1 MFINKKKTIFNN
13 VRIERPKLTF
23 IIVNI
28 IVSSLGFIRSF
39 VFMRVLDFHELGI
52 LTIIQTMIMLISMF
66 QFGLI
71 NGGYRIF
78 SLDKKEDN
86 ERINNLIFSYLLILM
101 ILFGVILFILS
112 YFNLS
117 INYIFL
123 VSAFGIGLIS
133 LLCNWLS
140 NTLIAKQLIKELNG
154 LNLFTAVISFAALPL
169 AFYYKINGAI
179 LVLVIQPLLFVTL
192 SLYRRIDLRPT
203 CFIFNWTTIK
213 WILKYG
219 FIPFLTGIM
228 GLINIQIERWSIVN
242 WLSTED
248 LGRFYLVFLFSTLF
262 ILIPNSINSLL
273 FPNSMKLY
281 ASRNFSLL
289 IKSISNYYKLLLV
302 YIFITVVLTV
312 FLMPTI
318 ITYLLP
324 KHSQS
329 ISYVFYILPGLCLL
343 ILVDPISLIFNA
355 AFKLRPIFWAYFT
368 SIIVN
373 VILISLCVK
382 LEFFTLTSMS
392 ILRSIIGAYV
402 FIFFIISYY
411 LFRKEIWT

>member
-1 MFINKKKTIFNN
+1 MIFQMFINKIKTIFNN

-39 VFMRVLDFHELGI
+39 VFMRVLDFHELGV

-86 ERINNLIFSYLLILM
+86 ERINNLIFSYLALLT
-101 ILFGVILFILS
+101 ILFGAILFILS
-112 YFNLS
+112 YLNIDFK
-117 INYIFL
+117 YIFL

-203 CFIFNWTTIK
+203 YFIFNWTTIK

-262 ILIPNSINSLL
+262 VLIPNSINSLL

-281 ASRNFSLL
+281 ASRNYSLL
-289 IKSISNYYKLLLV
+289 IKSISNYYKLLLG

-324 KHSQS
+324 KHIQS
-329 ISYVFYILPGLCLL
+329 ISYVFYILPGLCLM

-355 AFKLRPIFWAYFT
+355 AVKLRPMFWAYFT
-368 SIIVN
+368 GIIVN
-373 VILISLCVK
+373 LILISCALPWCLWWLK
-382 LEFFTLTSMS
+382 
-392 ILRSIIGAYV
+392 
-402 FIFFIISYY
+402 
-411 LFRKEIWT
+411 